1 MENEAVKEIIKTKEL
16 TFDYIR
22 HDEEGNEE
30 GTIRAVDNVSL
41 EVKQV
46 ILSPS
51 WGTMVPASPRWQST
65 SSAAGAHLGN
75 CLWTAG

>member
-30 GTIRAVDNVSL
+30 GDNPGCGQC
-41 EVKQV
+41 E
-46 ILSPS
+46 P
-51 WGTMVPASPRWQST
+51 GGE
-65 SSAAGAHLGN
+65 AG
-75 CLWTAG
+75 